1 MREALFENGRAT
13 GPGAEKRSYDHR
25 KGTWKRCLYKGGRR
39 DRSGRQLAGILI
51 GADVIK
57 NEITHTRSPRYAS
70 NPMSGP
76 YSRLA
81 AGFKIIFLKD
91 GVVSD
96 SL

>member
-1 MREALFENGRAT
+1 
-13 GPGAEKRSYDHR
+13 
-25 KGTWKRCLYKGGRR
+25 
-39 DRSGRQLAGILI
+39 
-51 GADVIK
+51 
-57 NEITHTRSPRYAS
+57 
-70 NPMSGP
+70 MSGP